1 MSIEAALTAAAA
13 PLGAAQRTLRLAF
26 GTAVG
31 FTAANALGWPA
42 ALLSPILFIQLSA
55 GLAGCP
61 GFAVALRTT
70 AVITACVFVGWL
82 MTFTI
87 AFPSLC
93 VLLIALV
100 LFAAFWAQAGDRAGL
115 APFVLMIA
123 VCVLPVLAV
132 QDAQLATLIA
142 VELTRASG
150 VAFLLVW
157 GTWALFPNPQKP
169 ASAADSQS
177 APTGIESSSAVL
189 GPRDR
194 ARVALLNTVVVMP
207 VLLAFLL
214 FQLSSAVV
222 ALITTLAI
230 VRAQTNTVR
239 LGMTGGLLLGN
250 LLAALTAALSAA
262 VIYAAPSLLMLF
274 CVVLLA
280 GLLLSNKVTA
290 APSVRTPVW
299 ITALVSTVAL
309 VDSALSALSEGA
321 GTAAWSRI
329 INVLAAILYVTI
341 ALRVT
346 AGLRPQS
353 PGKTFDQSLLSLPP
367 SQKLHT

>member
-1 MSIEAALTAAAA
+1 MSTEGTLTAAA
-13 PLGAAQRTLRLAF
+13 PLGAAQQALRLAF

-70 AVITACVFVGWL
+70 AVIAACVFIGWL
-82 MTFTI
+82 MTSFV
-87 AFPSLC
+87 AFPFLC

-100 LFAAFWAQAGDRAGL
+100 LFAAFWAQAGNRGGL

-123 VCVLPVLAV
+123 ICVLPVLAV
-132 QDAQLATLIA
+132 QDAQLARLIA
-142 VELTRASG
+142 VELVRASG

-157 GTWALFPNPQKP
+157 ATWALFPDPQTL
-169 ASAADSQS
+169 SAADSQS
-177 APTGIESSSAVL
+177 APTAFASSLAVL
-189 GPRDR
+189 GDRDR
-194 ARVALLNTVVVMP
+194 ARVALINTLVVLP

-214 FQLSSAVV
+214 FELSSAVV
-222 ALITTLAI
+222 ALITMLAI
-230 VRAQTNTVR
+230 IRAQTNTVR
-239 LGMTGGLLLGN
+239 LGMTAGLLQGN

-274 CVVLLA
+274 GVVLLA
-280 GLLLSNKVTA
+280 GLLLSDKLTA
-290 APSVRTPVW
+290 GPAVRRPVW
-299 ITALVSTVAL
+299 MTALVSTVAL
-309 VDSALSALSEGA
+309 LDSALSALSEGA

-329 INVLAAILYVTI
+329 INVSAAILYVTV
-341 ALRVT
+341 ALQAT
-346 AGLRPQS
+346 AGLRLQS
-353 PGKTFDQSLLSLPP
+353 AGKKFNRSKVSPP
-367 SQKLHT
+367 PPA